1 MSAFWVYTLARLG
14 VLLAAFGVLYAAG
27 ARGLLLIVLAFVV
40 SMLVSYWLLAGLR
53 YRFTTGVQSRAARI
67 TERLDAATRAEDD
80 DADLESRPEPLTPD
94 DGVDAAGGSDPLD
107 R

>member
-14 VLLAAFGVLYAAG
+14 VLLAAFGLLYAAG

-53 YRFTTGVQSRAARI
+53 DRFTAGSRRGPHASPTGWTRPPAPRTTTPTSSRGPNLSPRTTGSTQQGAP
-67 TERLDAATRAEDD
+67 TR
-80 DADLESRPEPLTPD
+80 
-94 DGVDAAGGSDPLD
+94 
-107 R
+107 

>member
-53 YRFTTGVQSRAARI
+53 DRFTAARP
-67 TERLDAATRAEDD
+67 DAGRADH
-80 DADLESRPEPLTPD
+80 RP
-94 DGVDAAGGSDPLD
+94 AGRGHPG
-107 R
+107 RGRRR